1 MMKFRLLLMALVL
14 TLSSQISFAQDST
27 YISNEYAKAVALY
40 NRAQRYNDGVFTRQA
55 LMEMAILS
63 PRDTSVLRS
72 LAELYFNNGQY
83 VSSAMVSMDMVKLH
97 PNNMVA
103 LEIAA
108 LSYESLRLYDK
119 AIEQYEAMWLNTEN
133 TTILYQI
140 TYLQYMIDRY
150 EEAKANLNILQSKI
164 KDGDKISLSKQ
175 DGSVQEV
182 AFAAALQNL
191 RGLIAKDQGNV
202 EAARTHFT
210 KALEITPEFEAAKNS
225 LAELNKG

>member
-1 MMKFRLLLMALVL
+1 
-14 TLSSQISFAQDST
+14 
-27 YISNEYAKAVALY
+27 
-40 NRAQRYNDGVFTRQA
+40 
-55 LMEMAILS
+55 
-63 PRDTSVLRS
+63 
-72 LAELYFNNGQY
+72 
-83 VSSAMVSMDMVKLH
+83 MDMVKLH

>member
-40 NRAQRYNDGVFTRQA
+40 NRAQRYNDGVLTRQA